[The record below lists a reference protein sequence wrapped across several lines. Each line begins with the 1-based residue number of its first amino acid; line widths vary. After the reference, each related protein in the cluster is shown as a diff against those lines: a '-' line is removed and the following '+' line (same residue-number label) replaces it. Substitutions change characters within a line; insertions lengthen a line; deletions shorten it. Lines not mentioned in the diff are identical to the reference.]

1 MEACADSLPHL
12 LLGRAIYGCGIG
24 NEGVGVLALFPR
36 VRNQP
41 SLAVPPTGLAMHAAP
56 AYIAETSPPS
66 VRGLLL
72 SCKEVAIV
80 GGMLAG

>member
-1 MEACADSLPHL
+1 MHAAYIAETSP
-12 LLGRAIYGCGIG
+12 
-24 NEGVGVLALFPR
+24 
-36 VRNQP
+36 P
-41 SLAVPPTGLAMHAAP
+41 SLTGLAMHAAP